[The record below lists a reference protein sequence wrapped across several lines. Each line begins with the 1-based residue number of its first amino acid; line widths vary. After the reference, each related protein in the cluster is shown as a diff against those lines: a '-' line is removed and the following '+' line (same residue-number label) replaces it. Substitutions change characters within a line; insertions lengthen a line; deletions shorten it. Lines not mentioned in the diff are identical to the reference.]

1 MFWLGSS
8 LKIVSLLFMRV
19 PKLLLIGF
27 IIMVASE
34 CVWAQRS
41 TKVTRSRIHFSSP
54 RVRGNKAKIICPTFD
69 NSKYPFHALGF
80 KLGDPFALTYKFY
93 PNKRFS
99 FAVDVGKAASGL
111 YNRYFREKF
120 SFYAR
125 TDTMTNE
132 SALVYVTHKVRSDL
146 IGELKIL
153 YHIDGKKISDGL
165 QAYVGA
171 GWEWKRTQLRYG
183 HQQFESGNNAPPAD
197 PFGSFER
204 TRATMGPQVV
214 FGIEYAYFKIPIS
227 AFMEVEFFTD
237 VQADPGW
244 QRFEG
249 GVGLRYIF

>member
-1 MFWLGSS
+1 
-8 LKIVSLLFMRV
+8 MRI
-19 PKLLLIGF
+19 PKLFLIGF
-27 IIMVASE
+27 IILVASE
-34 CVWAQRS
+34 SVWAQRS
-41 TKVTRSRIHFSSP
+41 TNVTRSRIHFSSP

-69 NSKYPFHALGF
+69 NSKYPFHAFGF

-120 SFYAR
+120 NFYAR

-132 SALVYVTHKVRSDL
+132 SVLVYVTHRVRSDL

-171 GWEWKRTQLRYG
+171 GWEWKRTRLRYE
-183 HQQFESGNNAPPAD
+183 HQRFESGSNASPAD
-197 PFGSFER
+197 PFDSFER
-204 TRATMGPQVV
+204 TR
-214 FGIEYAYFKIPIS
+214 
-227 AFMEVEFFTD
+227 
-237 VQADPGW
+237 
-244 QRFEG
+244 
-249 GVGLRYIF
+249 